1 MPTASLI
8 VAAAGRGERFAQSWE
23 SDGREAPPTKVFA
36 PLAGETVLARTLACF
51 EGVEAVTEAVVAI
64 AEADAER
71 GREAVGEALG
81 EGRPLKFV
89 AGGEERLDSVGRA
102 FRETDPGTEL
112 VIVHDAVRPLV
123 RAAVIEEAMRVAVE
137 HGAAVVGRPVDHTVK
152 RIRDG
157 RIVAETVA
165 RENLW
170 LAQTPQV
177 FRREV
182 IAQAYARRD
191 DVVGRIT
198 DDAQLVE
205 ALGREVV
212 MVPGDAANFKITT
225 PEDLRMCEALL
236 AAGWPFE

>member
-8 VAAAGRGERFAQSWE
+8 VAAAGRGERFAGAS
-23 SDGREAPPTKVFA
+23 GPGGAEAPPTKVFA
-36 PLAGETVLARTLACF
+36 PLAGRTVLRQTLDCF
-51 EGVEAVTEAVVAI
+51 AGLEGIVEGVIAV
-64 AEADAER
+64 AEAHLDRA
-71 GREAVGEALG
+71 REAVGASLG
-81 EGRPLKFV
+81 QGRPLKLV
-89 AGGEERLDSVGRA
+89 AGGQERLDSVARA
-102 FRETDPGTEL
+102 LDETDPGTEL

-123 RAAVIEEAMRVAVE
+123 QPAVVEEAMRVAVE
-137 HGAAVVGRPVDHTVK
+137 RGAAVVGRPVDHTVK
-152 RIRDG
+152 RVRDD
-157 RIVAETVA
+157 RVVADTVP
-165 RENLW
+165 REDLW

-182 IAQAYARRD
+182 ITQAYGRRR

-236 AAGWPFE
+236 AAGWPFA